1 MSVSARYVH
10 KQVDRAIE
18 DVGVAVAGIGE
29 VFYIANPG
37 EGVATTIDAGDCP
50 TCPGLPKIQRDYDA
64 MELKLTRRFAGN
76 WSGGISYTLSRLY
89 GNYPGLASSDEI
101 ARVAPN
107 VTRLFDGLVMAYRP
121 GGEAVYGR
129 LNTDR
134 PNQFKLNGVYVLPSK
149 TTVAGV
155 FRAASGIPITRQV
168 NMITPTPVFYEGRL
182 SDGRTPWLTLTDL
195 SVQQD
200 IPMPG
205 RLPGQLSLN
214 VLNLFDQKGVTDV
227 FRTQTREVLPTPL
240 ETFFAG
246 FDTEQRIANTA
257 GIRIDPRFL
266 QNSAWQAAR
275 EIRFGVKLVF

>member
-1 MSVSARYVH
+1 
-10 KQVDRAIE
+10 
-18 DVGVAVAGIGE
+18 
-29 VFYIANPG
+29 
-37 EGVATTIDAGDCP
+37 
-50 TCPGLPKIQRDYDA
+50 
-64 MELKLTRRFAGN
+64 
-76 WSGGISYTLSRLY
+76 
-89 GNYPGLASSDEI
+89 
-101 ARVAPN
+101 
-107 VTRLFDGLVMAYRP
+107 MAYRP

-134 PNQFKLNGVYVLPSK
+134 PSQFKLNGVYVLPSK

-155 FRAASGIPITRQV
+155 FRAASGIPISRQV
-168 NMITPTPVFYEGRL
+168 NMITTTPVFYEGRL

-205 RLPGQLSLN
+205 GRVRGQLSLN

-246 FDTEQRIANTA
+246 FDIQTAHREHCRDPHRSAVPPEQCMA
-257 GIRIDPRFL
+257 GG
-266 QNSAWQAAR
+266 A
-275 EIRFGVKLVF
+275 